1 MSSEERK
8 EKDINLETDASSWL
22 TTLSIKEEG
31 YILSNVSGICY
42 LSGMAGDW
50 NEFQVI
56 VHIIIHLSYNGFSSV
71 QKEGLWLY
79 TTTTFEIQQQTC

>member
-22 TTLSIKEEG
+22 TTLSIREEG

-42 LSGMAGDW
+42 LSGMAGD
-50 NEFQVI
+50 
-56 VHIIIHLSYNGFSSV
+56 
-71 QKEGLWLY
+71 
-79 TTTTFEIQQQTC
+79 